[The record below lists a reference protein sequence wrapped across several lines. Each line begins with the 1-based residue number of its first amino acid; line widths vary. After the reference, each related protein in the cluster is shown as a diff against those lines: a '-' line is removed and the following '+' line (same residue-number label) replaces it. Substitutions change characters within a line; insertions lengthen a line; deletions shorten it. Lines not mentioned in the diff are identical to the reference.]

1 MTNNISYYITKYFSD
16 ELENIREVSINTKK
30 AYRDAIVQLINFVSK
45 KGKKIEKLEI
55 NDFNVEIIN
64 EFITN
69 LRTEKNLKENSCN
82 IKLAAIQ
89 GLFKYI
95 RRANIKYIDL
105 CNEIIEIKYKKIQ
118 HSIVNY
124 LTIDEIDKL
133 FNVFNMNDF
142 TEYKHL
148 MIITTLYESACR
160 VQELCNLK
168 LKNINFE
175 SNSIT
180 IMGKGNKIRVV
191 PVVKNLTKNLEKYS
205 NLLQLEPNDYLFKNK
220 NGEKLTRVGI
230 QYIIDKYIGRVKKI
244 YPLLFNINVTNH
256 TFRHS
261 KATHLL
267 EAGVNIVYI
276 RDILGHSSITTT
288 EIYAKCS
295 LKLKEQELQKNYNNI
310 QDNVT
315 YSQEEQESL
324 LNWLKEMI

>member
-1 MTNNISYYITKYFSD
+1 MTNNFSYYVTKYFSE
-16 ELENIREVSINTKK
+16 ELESIKEVSINTKK
-30 AYRDAIVQLINFVSK
+30 AYRDAIVQLITFMSE
-45 KGKKIEKLEI
+45 KGKRIEKLEI
-55 NDFNVEIIN
+55 DDFNVEVIN

-69 LRTEKNLKENSCN
+69 LRTKKNLKENSCN
-82 IKLAAIQ
+82 IKIAAIQ

-95 RRANIKYIDL
+95 RRKNINYINL
-105 CNEIIEIKYKKIQ
+105 CNEIIEIKYKRIQ
-118 HSIVNY
+118 QTAINY
-124 LTIDEIDKL
+124 LTVDEITKL
-133 FNVFNMNDF
+133 FESFNISNF
-142 TEYKHL
+142 IEYKHL

-160 VQELCNLK
+160 VQELCDLK

-180 IMGKGNKIRVV
+180 IAGKGNKIRIV
-191 PVVKNLTKNLEKYS
+191 PVVKTLTENLKKYS
-205 NLLQLEPNDYLFKNK
+205 NILELKQEDYLFQNK

-230 QYIIDKYIGRVKKI
+230 QYVVDKYINRAKEK
-244 YPLLFNINVTNH
+244 YPELFSFNITNH

-295 LKLKEQELQKNYNNI
+295 IKLKEQELQKNYNNI
-310 QDNVT
+310 QDGIT
-315 YSQEEQESL
+315 YSNQEQESL
-324 LNWLKEMI
+324 LKWLKEMI

>member
-1 MTNNISYYITKYFSD
+1 MTSNISYYITKYFSD
-16 ELENIREVSINTKK
+16 ELDNIKEVSINTKK
-30 AYRDAIVQLINFVSK
+30 TYRDAIVQLINFVSK

-55 NDFNVEIIN
+55 DDFNVEVIN

-95 RRANIKYIDL
+95 RRTNIKYIDL
-105 CNEIIEIKYKKIQ
+105 CNKIIEIKYKKINQ
-118 HSIVNY
+118 QIIYY
-124 LTIDEIDKL
+124 LTIDEIEKL
-133 FNVFNMNDF
+133 FNLFNIDDF
-142 TEYKHL
+142 IEYKHL

-160 VQELCNLK
+160 VQELCDLK

-180 IMGKGNKIRVV
+180 INGKGNKIRVV
-191 PVVKNLTKNLEKYS
+191 PVVKNLTNNLKRYS
-205 NLLQLEPNDYLFKNK
+205 NLLQLEPDDYLFQNK
-220 NGEKLTRVGI
+220 RGEKLTRVGI
-230 QYIIDKYIGRVKKI
+230 QYIIDKYVDIAKKL
-244 YPLLFNINVTNH
+244 YPQLFTFKVTNH

-310 QDNVT
+310 QENVT
-315 YSQEEQESL
+315 YSKEEQESL
-324 LNWLKEMI
+324 LNWLREMI